1 VWQECAQTFSH
12 FLSAV
17 APVSEEKKTPIS
29 QMRIIETQGG
39 QWEKVQKELNS
50 CDVVAL
56 KLA

>member
-1 VWQECAQTFSH
+1 
-12 FLSAV
+12 
-17 APVSEEKKTPIS
+17 VSEEKKTPIS